1 MLRRSFTAVVERNV
15 MIADGFTT
23 EPYETAWAIE
33 CRWFV
38 HVLESVPDAR
48 IGFSAETSPEGL
60 TWCPHEAEAVELAG
74 SGLATLPLRE
84 IGPWQRL
91 RFSVDGAESVRAIV
105 YLTLKG

>member
-1 MLRRSFTAVVERNV
+1 MLRKSFTAVPERNV
-15 MIADGFTT
+15 AITDGFSS

-38 HVLESVPDAR
+38 HVLEAPAGAVLRFWS
-48 IGFSAETSPEGL
+48 ETSPEGL
-60 TWCPHEAEAVELAG
+60 TWCRHEASEVTLMGA
-74 SGLATLPLRE
+74 GLATLALRE

-91 RFSVDGAESVRAIV
+91 SFALDDAPSVRAIV

>member
-1 MLRRSFTAVVERNV
+1 MLRKSATAVPERNV
-15 MIADGFTT
+15 AITDGFTS

-38 HVLESVPDAR
+38 HVLEASA
-48 IGFSAETSPEGL
+48 GAKLTFSAETSPEGL
-60 TWCPHEAEAVELAG
+60 TWCPHEAGAVTLPGA
-74 SGLATLPLRE
+74 GLATLPLRE

-91 RFSVDGAESVRAIV
+91 RFALDGAESVRAIV

>member
-1 MLRRSFTAVVERNV
+1 MLRKSFTAVPERNV
-15 MIADGFTT
+15 AITDGFTS

-38 HVLESVPDAR
+38 HVLEAPAGAVLTFTS
-48 IGFSAETSPEGL
+48 ETSPEGL
-60 TWCPHEAEAVELAG
+60 TWCAHEAGAVSLPGA
-74 SGLATLPLRE
+74 GLATLALTE

-91 RFSVDGAESVRAIV
+91 RFSVSGAESVRAIV